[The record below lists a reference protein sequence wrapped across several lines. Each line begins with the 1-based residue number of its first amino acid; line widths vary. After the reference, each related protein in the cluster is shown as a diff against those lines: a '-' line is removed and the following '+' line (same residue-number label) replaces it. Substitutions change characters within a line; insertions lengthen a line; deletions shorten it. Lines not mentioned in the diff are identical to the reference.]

1 MTPTQRLHAVRLQT
15 DRGRSHH
22 GNIKAGGKQVYQDQ
36 EAKVASTGELSVI
49 MEAIR
54 MDASL
59 LGAVDSYLEYKR
71 FVLAASCL
79 ERGLEV
85 CKNQLRG
92 VAALNSL

>member
-1 MTPTQRLHAVRLQT
+1 MTATRRLRAVRLQA

-36 EAKVASTGELSVI
+36 EAEAASPGEVFVI

-54 MDASL
+54 VDASL

-71 FVLAASCL
+71 FVSTAACL
-79 ERGLEV
+79 ERGLV
-85 CKNQLRG
+85 KKKPSRG
-92 VAALNSL
+92 E